1 VSRATALIRV
11 LSAAGRFVL
20 AGLGRVRRLPRRRW
34 PLAALGAVLLVV
46 LLVFPVS
53 MVVISR
59 IDDNPDFVAPHP
71 LPGRLHAL
79 AVTGALITRELE
91 VNHWRANDPFFLPG
105 GWLRDMPAYQL
116 GLVGALA
123 RFTGALVVET
133 GAGWTINGPDVTLN
147 HAAGLLK
154 YPGTVW
160 KFDTRT
166 SWLPTASAEKQYR
179 NAQRSIDVFNQNFA
193 EGTVPFERNALSLAL
208 VVEALAHDL
217 DDTIEAVDHHLAE
230 DRPVLLDFAVNSV
243 FFRNKGRLYADSIV
257 MREVAVDFE
266 AVLAQ
271 HHLAPAWTR
280 MVEALAAGARPK
292 PTLLW
297 SAPADSSLLPNHLL
311 AQGFYAA
318 QARLQLDAILA
329 ALKNPA

>member
-1 VSRATALIRV
+1 MSRAAALVRL
-11 LSAAGRFVL
+11 LSVAGRGAL
-20 AGLGRVRRLPRRRW
+20 AGVGRLRGLPRRRW
-34 PLAALGAVLLVV
+34 LLAAAGVAGLLV

-59 IDDNPDFVAPHP
+59 IDDNPAFTAAHP
-71 LPGRLHAL
+71 LPGRLQAL

-91 VNHWRANDPFFLPG
+91 VNKWRANDPLFLPG
-105 GWLRDMPAYQL
+105 GWLRDMPGFQL

-123 RFTGALVVET
+123 RFTGALVVEN
-133 GAGWTINGPDVTLN
+133 GAGWTANGPDVTLN

-179 NAQRSIDVFNQNFA
+179 NAQRSLDEFNQNFIA
-193 EGTVPFERNALSLAL
+193 GTVPFERTSQSLAL
-208 VVEALAHDL
+208 VVEALTRDL
-217 DDTIEAVDHHLAE
+217 DETLEAVDHHLAE
-230 DRPVLLDFAVNSV
+230 DRPVLLNFAINGV
-243 FFRNKGRLYADSIV
+243 FYRNKGRLYADSIV
-257 MREVAVDFE
+257 MRELGRDFE

-271 HHLAPAWTR
+271 HQLGPAWGR
-280 MVEALAAGARPK
+280 MVEALATAARPK

-318 QARLQLDAILA
+318 QARLQATQILA
-329 ALKNPA
+329 ELRPSG